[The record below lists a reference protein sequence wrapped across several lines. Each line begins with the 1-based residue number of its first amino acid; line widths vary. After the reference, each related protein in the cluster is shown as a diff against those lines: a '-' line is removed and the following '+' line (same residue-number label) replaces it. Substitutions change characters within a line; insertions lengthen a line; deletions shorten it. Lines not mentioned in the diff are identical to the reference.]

1 MFALP
6 HASPCCCGTPCSFHL
21 SREKNHQRGRLG
33 NHPPGWNVL
42 TPGALGSKLNQ
53 ARRLWCF
60 LCLWQPHFEALG
72 ARSKEVFL
80 RLRLGVLTRGT
91 FRLHRINAVRT
102 SPQAAAIKTQKE
114 WAGKTAKTVG
124 VLNPAVF
131 AGLFAQF
138 ESGFVVRPCAFTSK

>member
-21 SREKNHQRGRLG
+21 SRAKNHQRGRPG

-42 TPGALGSKLNQ
+42 TPKALGSKRNQ

-60 LCLWQPHFEALG
+60 LCLWRLHFEGLG
-72 ARSKEVFL
+72 ARSKEAFR
-80 RLRLGVLTRGT
+80 RLRLGVSNRGIV
-91 FRLHRINAVRT
+91 LSHRINAVRT
-102 SPQAAAIKTQKE
+102 SPQAVAIKTQKE
-114 WAGKTAKTVG
+114 WAGKTAKRGG
-124 VLNPAVF
+124 VLNPVVF